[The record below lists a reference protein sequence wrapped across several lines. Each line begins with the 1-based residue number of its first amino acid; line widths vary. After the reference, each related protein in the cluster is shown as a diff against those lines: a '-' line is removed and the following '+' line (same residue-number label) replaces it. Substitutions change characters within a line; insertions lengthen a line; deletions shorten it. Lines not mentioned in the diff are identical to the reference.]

1 MEFTMQAEHLDD
13 DSIAV
18 NFDSVDHES
27 GQVDTGGYLM
37 VRDEDGYIIATMFD
51 KDGNV
56 VFEYATEKTRLV

>member
-1 MEFTMQAEHLDD
+1 MQAEHLDD

-18 NFDSVDHES
+18 NFDNVDHES

-51 KDGNV
+51 KEGNV